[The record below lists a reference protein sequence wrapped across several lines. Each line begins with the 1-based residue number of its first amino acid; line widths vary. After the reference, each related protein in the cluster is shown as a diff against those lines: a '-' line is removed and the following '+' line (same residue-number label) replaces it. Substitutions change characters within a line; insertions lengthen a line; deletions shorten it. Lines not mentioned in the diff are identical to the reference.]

1 MEKIAPIDDLLSDAS
16 HDIEFNGTLTNHSKH
31 AVIALQRLGATP
43 KRIAEFY
50 HNYVRETPYGYGVE
64 PAIAPTHVITEADW
78 RSHIG
83 KRTSWSA
90 WCVFFDRK
98 VDELGLDEVLR
109 RYLPV
114 LLGGWAG
121 ALMHG
126 TIHLGWALDIGS
138 RRMTVEGIAYMAY
151 AYVSVHPERVTSRGR
166 DADPLAALQ
175 RIAGVWDGDG
185 GALKQWVQDLLARGA
200 AGDAPGVH
208 PDLGRAGLQFR
219 ISMLLH
225 AGHPLFY
232 DVPKATFDQLY
243 YAVTLL
249 YLTTPGDFALLHFIT
264 ALHAMEKIAERLPD
278 GERGRIVELYWL
290 GLIGILFTR
299 AGFPAQVS
307 SPSWTRATAV
317 RSTATPNRP
326 NGMRPWRA
334 RCSRSKSTT
343 PSSSTS
349 CAESGAARVGAR
361 SIGTRRR
368 FSPRRPT
375 FPRSLRRNVPKSRA
389 SPAPI
394 ETTYLPGMLARRKPM
409 LRSSVSVRLANRLD
423 AAARLDGPWA
433 KDPPR
438 SIPYWRMSKL
448 RGGNASLVRSLL
460 CRHGVSTAAKEGELI
475 DLVDQRKAMAIGRIG
490 AALAPRNLSEPPTN
504 AKV

>member
-90 WCVFFDRK
+90 WCVFFDHK

-299 AGFPAQVS
+299 AGFPAQVKLAELDARYRGAVDGDAKS
-307 SPSWTRATAV
+307 SEWDATVARALLEVEEHNPKLVYVMRREWSRTGRRAIY
-317 RSTATPNRP
+317 RDASAFFTKTPH
-326 NGMRPWRA
+326 
-334 RCSRSKSTT
+334 
-343 PSSSTS
+343 
-349 CAESGAARVGAR
+349 
-361 SIGTRRR
+361 
-368 FSPRRPT
+368 
-375 FPRSLRRNVPKSRA
+375 VPK
-389 SPAPI
+389 I
-394 ETTYLPGMLARRKPM
+394 T
-409 LRSSVSVRLANRLD
+409 
-423 AAARLDGPWA
+423 
-433 KDPPR
+433 PP
-438 SIPYWRMSKL
+438 
-448 RGGNASLVRSLL
+448 
-460 CRHGVSTAAKEGELI
+460 
-475 DLVDQRKAMAIGRIG
+475 
-490 AALAPRNLSEPPTN
+490 
-504 AKV
+504 